1 MTIVQGRRC
10 NALIHASTARSAGDH
25 GRGRGMGR
33 GGTVQAARQNLV
45 GRKNERSE
53 QRRYAIQS
61 DTVSISQSVSVR
73 RSFSEPPTQEASH
86 VLKMTSQTYP
96 PGPEDRRAGSE
107 LKFGPEAVL
116 PRIGDGQLGGREIL
130 DRQTE
135 RLEQGQLAL
144 GDPAGVL
151 AREIGRAHV

>member
-96 PGPEDRRAGSE
+96 PGPEDRRSGPDQNSRSVPRPRCRALATASSAAARSSTARPSDLNRVSSPSE
-107 LKFGPEAVL
+107 
-116 PRIGDGQLGGREIL
+116 I
-130 DRQTE
+130 
-135 RLEQGQLAL
+135 
-144 GDPAGVL
+144 
-151 AREIGRAHV
+151 